1 MEREDWKELFAPHI
15 LQRGLAY
22 YREGA
27 VETLRREGD
36 VVKAIVLGSQRYRVE
51 IGLKGGNITDWS
63 CDCPYASDGTPCKH
77 LAAVFYGLEDDS
89 REDAP
94 TSGERQTPI
103 REAIQKL
110 DLEQAQALLLRL
122 AERDEEAA
130 DQIRLAAEPP
140 SKQQIRNWEKRI
152 DRLLSRA
159 AGRYGYIEYDRAW
172 DTMCQLDDLIS
183 DTAGQLLT
191 SGCVWEAFSLTGY
204 GFRAAA
210 QCDMDD
216 SDGGLTML
224 AETCH
229 DLWSTQIDPAGPEL
243 RRRMYQWFQDA
254 CQISD
259 SLCQELLWKAQ
270 QELFHDPEFLE
281 ANIAQL
287 DRIIREEQDRRGR
300 GYNRLPQLVT
310 QKLEQM
316 EELGVP
322 LEELRRVKREHW
334 ELPNVRRQAIRRLLE
349 EQQYSEAE
357 ALLRESKELDQKRPG
372 LVAGYS
378 QELIGLYEETGQP
391 EKLLEELQ
399 FQVFQCGQ
407 HDLTYINKLKER
419 LTPGQWPELRER
431 ILAGQTLYGD
441 LQEELLEQEGL
452 YERLMDQVA
461 ALESLPTLDRW
472 EDVLRPR
479 FPERLR
485 DTYIQCL
492 EAQMCLAGDRKQYA
506 AVIAYLKKLRTYPGG
521 RDTELARRWRTAYP
535 RRRSMLD
542 ELGKAGY

>member
-15 LQRGLAY
+15 LQRGRAY
-22 YREGA
+22 YKEGA
-27 VETLRREGD
+27 VETLRWEGG
-36 VVKAIVLGSQRYRVE
+36 VVKAVVLGSERYRVE
-51 IGLKGGNITDWS
+51 IDLEDGQIIGWF
-63 CDCPYASDGTPCKH
+63 CDCPYALDGTPCKH
-77 LAAVFYGLEDDS
+77 LAAVFYELEDDI
-89 REDAP
+89 
-94 TSGERQTPI
+94 GEEPDPGEGQTPI
-103 REAIQKL
+103 REVIQKL
-110 DLEQAQALLLRL
+110 DLEQARALLLRL
-122 AERDEEAA
+122 AERDEETA

-140 SKQQIRNWEKRI
+140 SRQQLRHWEKRI

-172 DTMCQLDDLIS
+172 DIMCELDDLLS
-183 DTAGQLLT
+183 DTAGQLLA
-191 SGCVWEAFSLTGY
+191 SGHVWEAFSLTGY

-210 QCDMDD
+210 QCEMDD

-224 AETCH
+224 TATCH
-229 DLWSTQIDPAGPEL
+229 NLWNALIDAAGPEL
-243 RRRMYQWFQDA
+243 RRKMYQWFQDA
-254 CQISD
+254 CRTSD
-259 SLCQELLWKAQ
+259 GLCQKLLWEAQ
-270 QELFHDPEFLE
+270 QELFHDSEFLRS
-281 ANIAQL
+281 NIAQL
-287 DRIIREEQDRRGR
+287 DRMIQEEQAGQEQE
-300 GYNRLPQLVT
+300 YSRLPQLVI

-316 EELGVP
+316 EELGLP
-322 LEELRRVKREHW
+322 QEEVQRVEREHW
-334 ELPNVRRQAIRRLLE
+334 KLPDVRRQAIRRLLE

-472 EDVLRPR
+472 EDVLRSR

>member
-1 MEREDWKELFAPHI
+1 MEREDWTELFAPHI
-15 LQRGLAY
+15 LQRGLAC

-94 TSGERQTPI
+94 TCGERQTSI

-110 DLEQAQALLLRL
+110 DLEQAQALLIRL
-122 AERDEEAA
+122 AERDEAVA

-140 SKQQIRNWEKRI
+140 SKQQLRHWEKRI

-172 DTMCQLDDLIS
+172 DTMCELDDLLS

-191 SGCVWEAFSLTGY
+191 SGYVWEAFSLTGY
-204 GFRAAA
+204 GFQAAA
-210 QCDMDD
+210 RCDMDD

-229 DLWSTQIDPAGPEL
+229 DLWSAQIDAAGPEL
-243 RRRMYQWFQDA
+243 RRRMYQWFQEA
-254 CQISD
+254 CQTSD
-259 SLCQELLWKAQ
+259 SLCQELLWEAQ
-270 QELFHDPEFLE
+270 QELCHDSEFLE
-281 ANIAQL
+281 SNIHQL
-287 DRIIREEQDRRGR
+287 DRIIREEQASRDG
-300 GYNRLPQLVT
+300 GYSRLPRLVI
-310 QKLEQM
+310 QKLERM

-322 LEELRRVKREHW
+322 LEKLRQAEQEHW
-334 ELPNVRRQAIRRLLE
+334 ELPDVRRRVIRRLLE
-349 EQQYSEAE
+349 EMRYSEAE
-357 ALLRESKELDQKRPG
+357 SLLRESKELDQKWAG
-372 LVAGYS
+372 LVGGYS
-378 QELIGLYEETGQP
+378 QELIDLYEKTGQT
-391 EKLLEELQ
+391 EQLLEELQ

-407 HDLTYINKLKER
+407 HDLAYVKKLKER
-419 LTPGQWPELRER
+419 ISPDQWPELRER
-431 ILAGQTLYGD
+431 LLTGKTLYGD
-441 LQEELLEQEGL
+441 LREELLEMDGL
-452 YERLMDQVA
+452 YDRLMDQVA
-461 ALESLPTLDRW
+461 ALESLSTLNRW
-472 EDVLRPR
+472 EKVLRPR
-479 FPERLR
+479 FPERVR
-485 DTYIQCL
+485 DSYIQCL
-492 EAQMCLAGDRKQYA
+492 EAQMRLASDRKQYA
-506 AVIAYLKKLRTYPGG
+506 AVIAYLKKLRAYPDG
-521 RDTELARRWRTAYP
+521 RDTELAKRWRTAYP

>member
-15 LQRGLAY
+15 LQRGLAC

-77 LAAVFYGLEDDS
+77 LAAVLYGLEDDS
-89 REDAP
+89 RERMSV
-94 TSGERQTPI
+94 SGERQTSI

-110 DLEQAQALLLRL
+110 DLEQARALLLRL
-122 AERDEEAA
+122 AERDEAVA
-130 DQIRLAAEPP
+130 DQIRRAAEPP

-159 AGRYGYIEYDRAW
+159 AGRYGYIKYDRAW
-172 DTMCQLDDLIS
+172 DTMCQLDDLLS

-229 DLWSTQIDPAGPEL
+229 DLWSTQIDAAGPEL
-243 RRRMYQWFQDA
+243 RRRMYQWFQEA
-254 CQISD
+254 CQTSD
-259 SLCQELLWKAQ
+259 SLCQELLWEAQ

-281 ANIAQL
+281 ANIALL
-287 DRIIREEQDRRGR
+287 DRMIREEQDRRGL
-300 GYNRLPQLVT
+300 GYSRLPQLVT
-310 QKLEQM
+310 QKLERM

-322 LEELRRVKREHW
+322 LEELWRAEREHW

-357 ALLRESKELDQKRPG
+357 ALLRESK
-372 LVAGYS
+372 
-378 QELIGLYEETGQP
+378 
-391 EKLLEELQ
+391 
-399 FQVFQCGQ
+399 
-407 HDLTYINKLKER
+407 
-419 LTPGQWPELRER
+419 
-431 ILAGQTLYGD
+431 
-441 LQEELLEQEGL
+441 
-452 YERLMDQVA
+452 
-461 ALESLPTLDRW
+461 
-472 EDVLRPR
+472 
-479 FPERLR
+479 
-485 DTYIQCL
+485 
-492 EAQMCLAGDRKQYA
+492 
-506 AVIAYLKKLRTYPGG
+506 
-521 RDTELARRWRTAYP
+521 
-535 RRRSMLD
+535 
-542 ELGKAGY
+542 

>member
-36 VVKAIVLGSQRYRVE
+36 VVKAVVLGSQQYRVE

-63 CDCPYASDGTPCKH
+63 CDCPHASYGTPCKH
-77 LAAVFYGLEDDS
+77 LAAVFYKMEDDS
-89 REDAP
+89 REEAP
-94 TSGERQTPI
+94 VSGERQTPI
-103 REAIQKL
+103 RKVIQGL
-110 DLEQAQALLLRL
+110 NLEKARALLLRL
-122 AERDEEAA
+122 AERDEAAA

-140 SKQQIRNWEKRI
+140 SKQQLRHWEKRI

-159 AGRYGYIEYDRAW
+159 AGRHGYIEYDRAW
-172 DTMCQLDDLIS
+172 DTMCQLDDLLS
-183 DTAGQLLT
+183 DTAGRLLA

-229 DLWSTQIDPAGPEL
+229 DLWSTQIDAAGPDL
-243 RRRMYQWFQDA
+243 RRRMYQWFQEA
-254 CQISD
+254 CQTSD
-259 SLCQELLWKAQ
+259 SLCQELLWEAQ
-270 QELFHDPEFLE
+270 QELFHDSEFLE
-281 ANIAQL
+281 SNIHQL
-287 DRIIREEQDRRGR
+287 DRIIREEQASRDG
-300 GYNRLPQLVT
+300 GYSRLPRLVI

-322 LEELRRVKREHW
+322 LEEIQQAEREHW
-334 ELPNVRRQAIRRLLE
+334 ELSDVRCRIISRLLE
-349 EQQYSEAE
+349 GKRYNEAE
-357 ALLRESKELDQKRPG
+357 SLLRESKELDRKWPG
-372 LVAGYS
+372 LVGGYS

-407 HDLTYINKLKER
+407 CDLTHVKKLKDR
-419 LTPGQWPELRER
+419 TPPDQWPELRAR
-431 ILAGQTLYGD
+431 LLTGKTLYGD
-441 LQEELLEQEGL
+441 LREKILEQEGL
-452 YERLMDQVA
+452 YEQLMDRVA
-461 ALESLPTLDRW
+461 ALESLSTLDRW
-472 EDVLRPR
+472 EDVLRSR
-479 FPERLR
+479 FPERMR